1 MSKSATAFCCPP
13 LFSTSFLKALVYN
26 VLIKGRGVNM
36 DENVKSLY
44 EQWKNATAN
53 DKALSDDLS
62 GISEEEI
69 FDRFYRELDFGTAG
83 LRGVLGAG
91 TNRMN
96 VYTVARASVGVA
108 KYIVGNKKKIC
119 SVAIAYDSRINSELF
134 AKTAAAVYAAYGLHV
149 YIYPELM
156 PTPALS
162 YAVRTLHC
170 DAGVVITASHNP
182 AKYNGYKVYGDDGC
196 QITEDAANAILA
208 KINETEYFEEIPSFD
223 ALVSEGQI
231 EYISET
237 LKEAYIADAVACAK
251 AAEER
256 ARDLKL
262 VYTPLNGAG
271 LSCVTC
277 ALAKCGFSDVTVVP
291 EQEKPDGKFP
301 TCPYPN
307 PEIKEALA
315 LGLELMQKASAD
327 LLLATDPD
335 CDRVGTAVPVGDG
348 YRLLSGNEMGVLL
361 LDYICREKL
370 ASGTM
375 PSEPMAV
382 KTIVTTDMTYEVAK
396 KYGVRIVDVLTGFK
410 YIGEQIALLEEKG
423 KEENYLLGFEESYG
437 YLCSGFVRDKDG
449 VSTSVLICEMA
460 AFYKAEGKTL
470 GDRMNELY
478 AEFGTY
484 RNFVDNFAFEGSAG
498 VETMKGIMTSLRE
511 TPPAELLG
519 RKLLLMNDY
528 LIGESHSIETD
539 MKEPIDLPRSNV
551 LKFVYEGDLS
561 VMVRPSGTE
570 PKIKI
575 YYTVKADTDEEAQ
588 LLQSKL
594 SGKEGAFASLVIR

>member
-1 MSKSATAFCCPP
+1 
-13 LFSTSFLKALVYN
+13 
-26 VLIKGRGVNM
+26 M
-36 DENVKSLY
+36 DEKVKALY
-44 EQWKNATAN
+44 EQWK
-53 DKALSDDLS
+53 KAVTDNEELMGDLEGLSD
-62 GISEEEI
+62 EEI

-96 VYTVARASVGVA
+96 VYTVARASAGVA
-108 KYIVGNKKKIC
+108 KYIVGKQKKIY
-119 SVAIAYDSRINSELF
+119 SIAIAYDSRINSELF
-134 AKTAAAVYAAYGLHV
+134 AKTAAAVYAGYGLHV
-149 YIYPELM
+149 YLYPELM

-162 YAVRTLHC
+162 YAVRNLHC

-182 AKYNGYKVYGDDGC
+182 AKYNGYKVYGNDGC
-196 QITEDAANAILA
+196 QITENAAKAIFDI
-208 KINETEYFEEIPSFD
+208 INQTPYFEAIPDF
-223 ALVSEGQI
+223 ATLLGEGRI
-231 EYISET
+231 EYITKS
-237 LKEAYIADAVACAK
+237 LREAYIADAVACAK
-251 AAEER
+251 AR
-256 ARDLKL
+256 DARTRSLKL

-271 LSCVTC
+271 LRCVTE
-277 ALAKCGFSDVTVVP
+277 ALAKCGFDDVTVVP
-291 EQEKPDGKFP
+291 EQKMPDGNFP

-315 LGLELMQKASAD
+315 LGLDLMQKTGAD

-348 YRLLSGNEMGVLL
+348 YRLISGNEMGVLL
-361 LDYICREKL
+361 LDYICRQRL
-370 ASGTM
+370 AAGAM

-382 KTIVTTDMTYEVAK
+382 KTIVSTDMTYEVAK
-396 KYGVRIVDVLTGFK
+396 RYGVRIVDVLTGFK
-410 YIGEQIALLEEKG
+410 YIGEQIALLEDKG

-460 AFYKAEGKTL
+460 AYYKAEGKTL

-484 RNFVDNFAFEGSAG
+484 LNFVDSFAFEGSVG
-498 VETMKGIMTSLRE
+498 METMKGIMTSLRE
-511 TPPAELLG
+511 DPPTELLG
-519 RKLLLMNDY
+519 RRLTLVNDY
-528 LIGESHSIETD
+528 LTGESRMLDSGKTEG
-539 MKEPIDLPRSNV
+539 IDLPRSNV
-551 LKFVYEGDLS
+551 LKFVYEGGLS

-588 LLQSKL
+588 VLQAKL
-594 SGKEGAFASLVIR
+594 SGKDGAFASLVIR

>member
-1 MSKSATAFCCPP
+1 
-13 LFSTSFLKALVYN
+13 
-26 VLIKGRGVNM
+26 M
-36 DENVKSLY
+36 DMKIIALY
-44 EQWKNATAN
+44 EQWKKEVAQDTELSN
-53 DKALSDDLS
+53 DLI

-96 VYTVARASVGVA
+96 IHTVARASIGVA
-108 KYIVGNKKKIC
+108 KHILEKKKKIPAI
-119 SVAIAYDSRINSELF
+119 AIAYDSRNNSELF
-134 AKTAAAVYAAYGLHV
+134 AKTAAAVYAANGIHV

-162 YAVRTLHC
+162 YAVRNLHC
-170 DAGVVITASHNP
+170 DAGVVVTASHNP

-196 QITEDAANAILA
+196 QISEVTANSILE
-208 KINETEYFEEIPSFD
+208 KIKQTPYFEAIPSFD
-223 ALVSEGQI
+223 VLLVEGKI
-231 EYISET
+231 EYITKS
-237 LKEAYIADAVACAK
+237 LKDAYIADAAACAK
-251 AAEER
+251 TLSDR
-256 ARDLKL
+256 ANELKL

-271 LSCVTC
+271 LSCVTE
-277 ALAKCGFSDVTVVP
+277 ALKKCGFCDVTVVP
-291 EQEKPDGKFP
+291 EQEKPDGNFP

-307 PEIKEALA
+307 PEIREALA
-315 LGLELMQKASAD
+315 LGLDLMQKTGAD

-335 CDRVGTAVPVGDG
+335 CDRVGTAVPDGDS
-348 YRLLSGNEMGVLL
+348 YRLISGNEMGVLL

-370 ASGTM
+370 AAGEM
-375 PSEPMAV
+375 PKDPMAV

-410 YIGEQIALLEEKG
+410 YIGEQIALLEAEG

-460 AFYKAEGKTL
+460 AFYKSQGKTL
-470 GDRMNELY
+470 GDRMDELY

-484 RNFVDNFAFEGSAG
+484 LNFVDSFAFEGSAG
-498 VETMKGIMTSLRE
+498 MDKMNGIMTSLRE
-511 TPPAELLG
+511 NPPAELLG
-519 RKLLLMNDY
+519 HKLLTINDY
-528 LIGESHSIETD
+528 LMSESVSLETSERKKIE
-539 MKEPIDLPRSNV
+539 LPKSNV
-551 LKFVYEGDLS
+551 LKFVYEDGLG

-570 PKIKI
+570 PKLKI
-575 YYTVKADTDEEAQ
+575 YYTVKADSKETAKE
-588 LLQSKL
+588 LQQKL
-594 SGKEGAFASLVIR
+594 SGKDGAFAKPLVS